1 MTTCCQD
8 DPAFWQEQLTSLRA
22 TVRAL
27 NGAILAFATSNIQ
40 NYQLDSGQTRQ
51 MVTRASLATLRD
63 TRAELM
69 NEIAMLEI
77 RLGCA
82 SGSTHVVPGF

>member
-1 MTTCCQD
+1 MK
-8 DPAFWQEQLTSLRA
+8 A

-27 NGAILAFATSNIQ
+27 SAAITAFAISNIQ
-40 NYQLDSGQTRQ
+40 NYQLDTGQTRQ

-63 TRAELM
+63 TRAELL
-69 NEIAMLEI
+69 NEIAVLEV
-77 RLGCA
+77 RLGCG